1 MKINKFSIQ
10 LYSSIFVLLTTF
22 FVVYLTYSPIFFA
35 TNDDGIISNLANGS
49 YTGQVSNELIYSS
62 KIYGS
67 ILEFL
72 YQNLPAFQWHGIYI
86 LISVLLSCIHLMKIV
101 VHNINNSLSFKI
113 GIFLIIWNLYLVFII
128 SPTFTMASLIS
139 GFAAV
144 IIFYINLINKEN
156 QIIVVPLFLL
166 LNSFVIRPDGFLAIV
181 YFILPGIIYLIYR
194 LLKQD
199 KMVIKNIFIFL
210 PSLGVFLF
218 DSWQL
223 RILRNSSTEWDN
235 YWQFL
240 NAFHLVHTNPSML
253 KMLQAIAAFQIPGL
267 KWTNVEATL
276 LQSVSYLD
284 PFIFSGDQME
294 IAKNHV
300 LDFIGLRGLLNAEI
314 IPTFTRVWEYMN
326 FIIPLFFALLTIY
339 LVFIFISRNL
349 KLSGLFVVG
358 LLYTVFFYYY
368 LGAVW
373 RIPPRINIPII
384 FMLIIGTLIL
394 YSYIKSQGNRKNLTV
409 TFLSLISIVIFQLG
423 STGFIGLTEKLAKR
437 QTDQKIISEE
447 LNRVDSNG
455 IYLGQ
460 IRYGGESYSNAFLK
474 LNKYRSLDLSTGWHT
489 FSPAW
494 NEKVRQLGIL
504 DGNPVPLLT
513 NKEGVYWVSDSYT
526 GEVMAMYI
534 NDRKL
539 RAKGICLVGNLPN
552 DGKIIS
558 FQTTED
564 KCVR

>member
-1 MKINKFSIQ
+1 MRFNKLSIQ
-10 LYSSIFVLLTTF
+10 FYSSVILLLATF
-22 FVVYLTYSPIFFA
+22 FLVYITYSPIFFA

-49 YTGQVSNELIYSS
+49 YSGQVSNELIYSS

-67 ILEFL
+67 ILEYL

-86 LISVLLSCIHLMKIV
+86 LISVFFSCILLMKIV
-101 VHNINNSLSFKI
+101 IHNIKNSLALKI
-113 GIFLIIWNLYLVFII
+113 GIFLIIYNLYLVFII
-128 SPTFTMASLIS
+128 GPTFTMASLIS

-144 IIFYINLINKEN
+144 IIFYINLLNREN
-156 QIIVVPLFLL
+156 QIVAPLFLL

-194 LLKQD
+194 ILKKD

-218 DSWQL
+218 ESWQL

-253 KMLQAIAAFQIPGL
+253 KMHQAIAAFQIPGL

-284 PFIFSGDQME
+284 PFIFSGEQME

-314 IPTFTRVWEYMN
+314 FPTFTRVWEFMN
-326 FIIPLFFALLTIY
+326 LITPLFFALFTIY
-339 LVFIFISRNL
+339 LVFIFISRDL
-349 KLSGLFVVG
+349 KLSGLFVFG
-358 LLYTVFFYYY
+358 SIYTVFFYYY
-368 LGAVW
+368 LGAAW

-384 FMLIIGTLIL
+384 FMLIIGSLIL
-394 YSYIKSQGNRKNLTV
+394 YSYIKSQSNQINLTA
-409 TFLSLISIVIFQLG
+409 TFLSLIFIVIFQLG
-423 STGFIGLTEKLAKR
+423 NTGFIGLTQKLANR
-437 QTDQKIISEE
+437 QADQKIISEE
-447 LNRVDSNG
+447 LNRVDPNG

-460 IRYGGESYSNAFLK
+460 IRYGGESYSNAFLTF
-474 LNKYRSLDLSTGWHT
+474 NKYKSLDLSTGWHT

-494 NEKVRQLGIL
+494 NEKVRQLGSF
-504 DGNPVPLLT
+504 DGNPVPLLIK
-513 NKEGVYWVSDSYT
+513 KERVYWVSDGYT

-539 RAKGICLVGNLPN
+539 NAQRVCLVGNLPN
-552 DGKIIS
+552 EGKVFS
-558 FQTTED
+558 FQRTEFQ
-564 KCVR
+564 CVR

>member
-35 TNDDGIISNLANGS
+35 TNDDGIISNLTNGS
-49 YTGQVSNELIYSS
+49 YSGQVSNELIYSS

-86 LISVLLSCIHLMKIV
+86 LISVFLSCILLMKLVIY
-101 VHNINNSLSFKI
+101 NINNSLTFKI

-144 IIFYINLINKEN
+144 IIFYTNLLNQEN
-156 QIIVVPLFLL
+156 QIIVVPLILL

-181 YFILPGIIYLIYR
+181 YFIVPGIIYLIYR
-194 LLKQD
+194 LIKQD

-218 DSWQL
+218 ESWQL

-300 LDFIGLRGLLNAEI
+300 LDFIGFRGLLNAEI

-326 FIIPLFFALLTIY
+326 FINPLFFALLTIT

-349 KLSGLFVVG
+349 KLSGLFVFG

-384 FMLIIGTLIL
+384 FMLILGTLIL
-394 YSYIKSQGNRKNLTV
+394 YSYLKSQGNRKNLTV
-409 TFLSLISIVIFQLG
+409 TFLSLIFIVVFQLG

-437 QTDQKIISEE
+437 QTDQINISEE
-447 LNRVDSNG
+447 LNRVDPNG

-460 IRYGGESYSNAFLK
+460 IRYGVESYSNAFLT

-513 NKEGVYWVSDSYT
+513 NKEGVYWVSDGYT

-539 RAKGICLVGNLPN
+539 KAKGICLVGNLPN
-552 DGKIIS
+552 DGKIVS

>member
-1 MKINKFSIQ
+1 MKFNKLSIQ
-10 LYSSIFVLLTTF
+10 FYSSVILLIITF
-22 FVVYLTYSPIFFA
+22 FVVYISYSPIFFA
-35 TNDDGIISNLANGS
+35 TNDDGIISNLANGTYS
-49 YTGQVSNELIYSS
+49 GQVSNELIYSS

-67 ILEFL
+67 ILEFM
-72 YQNLPAFQWHGIYI
+72 YQNLPTFQWHGIYI
-86 LISVLLSCIHLMKIV
+86 FLSVLLSCILLMKIV
-101 VHNINNSLSFKI
+101 IYNIRNSLAFKI
-113 GIFLIIWNLYLVFII
+113 GLSLIIWNVYLVFII

-139 GFAAV
+139 GFVAV
-144 IIFYINLINKEN
+144 IIFYKNLINREN
-156 QIIVVPLFLL
+156 QIVVPLFLL

-181 YFILPGIIYLIYR
+181 YFLLPGIIYLIYYLFKR
-194 LLKQD
+194 D
-199 KMVIKNIFIFL
+199 KMIIRNILIFL
-210 PSLGVFLF
+210 PISIVYLF
-218 DSWQL
+218 ETWQL

-314 IPTFTRVWEYMN
+314 IPTFTRAWEYMN
-326 FIIPLFFALLTIY
+326 FINPLFFALLTIT

-349 KLSGLFVVG
+349 KLSGLFVFG

-409 TFLSLISIVIFQLG
+409 TFLSLIFIVIFQLG

-437 QTDQKIISEE
+437 QTEQKIISEE
-447 LNRVDSNG
+447 LNRVDPNG
-455 IYLGQ
+455 IYLGH
-460 IRYGGESYSNAFLK
+460 IRYGGESYSNAFLT

-494 NEKVRQLGIL
+494 NEKVRQLGIF

-539 RAKGICLVGNLPN
+539 KAKGICLVGNLPN
-552 DGKIIS
+552 EGKIIS

-564 KCVR
+564 KCVP

>member
-1 MKINKFSIQ
+1 MKINKLSIQ
-10 LYSSIFVLLTTF
+10 FYSSVILLITTF
-22 FVVYLTYSPIFFA
+22 VVVYISYSPIFFA

-49 YTGQVSNELIYSS
+49 YSGQVSNELIYSS

-67 ILEFL
+67 ILEFM
-72 YQNLPAFQWHGIYI
+72 YQNLPTFQWHGIYI
-86 LISVLLSCIHLMKIV
+86 FLSVLLSCILLMRIV
-101 VHNINNSLSFKI
+101 IYNIRNSLAFKI
-113 GIFLIIWNLYLVFII
+113 GLTLIIWNIYLVFII

-139 GFAAV
+139 GFVAV
-144 IIFYINLINKEN
+144 IIFYINLINREN
-156 QIIVVPLFLL
+156 QIVVPLFLL

-181 YFILPGIIYLIYR
+181 YFLLPGIIYLIYYLFKR
-194 LLKQD
+194 D
-199 KMVIKNIFIFL
+199 KMIIRNILIFL
-210 PSLGVFLF
+210 PSSIVYLF
-218 DSWQL
+218 ETWQL

-326 FIIPLFFALLTIY
+326 FIAPLLFALLTIS

-349 KLSGLFVVG
+349 KLSGLFLFG
-358 LLYTVFFYYY
+358 LLYTAFFYYY

-394 YSYIKSQGNRKNLTV
+394 YSYIKSEGNRKNLTV
-409 TFLSLISIVIFQLG
+409 TFLSLIFIVIFQLG

-437 QTDQKIISEE
+437 QTEQKIISEE
-447 LNRVDSNG
+447 LNRVDPNG

-460 IRYGGESYSNAFLK
+460 IRYGGESYSNAFLT
-474 LNKYRSLDLSTGWHT
+474 LNKYKTLDLSTGWHT

-494 NEKVRQLGIL
+494 NEKVRQLGIF

-513 NKEGVYWVSDSYT
+513 NKEGVYWVSESYT

-539 RAKGICLVGNLPN
+539 KAKGICLVGNLPN
-552 DGKIIS
+552 EGKIIS

-564 KCVR
+564 KCVP

>member
-35 TNDDGIISNLANGS
+35 TNDDGIISNLTNGS
-49 YTGQVSNELIYSS
+49 YSGQVSNELIYSS

-86 LISVLLSCIHLMKIV
+86 LISVFLSCILLMKLVIY
-101 VHNINNSLSFKI
+101 NINNSLTFKI

-144 IIFYINLINKEN
+144 IIFYTNLLNQEN
-156 QIIVVPLFLL
+156 QIIVVPLILL

-181 YFILPGIIYLIYR
+181 YFIVPGIIYLIYR
-194 LLKQD
+194 LIKQD

-218 DSWQL
+218 ESWQL

-253 KMLQAIAAFQIPGL
+253 KMHQAIAAFQIPGL

-326 FIIPLFFALLTIY
+326 FIIPLFFALLTIT

-349 KLSGLFVVG
+349 KLSGLFVFG
-358 LLYTVFFYYY
+358 LLYTVFFYFY

-384 FMLIIGTLIL
+384 FMLILGTLIL
-394 YSYIKSQGNRKNLTV
+394 YSYLKSQGNRKNLTV
-409 TFLSLISIVIFQLG
+409 TFLSLIFIVIFQLG

-437 QTDQKIISEE
+437 QTDQINISEE
-447 LNRVDSNG
+447 LNRVDPNG

-460 IRYGGESYSNAFLK
+460 IRYGVESYSNAFLT

-526 GEVMAMYI
+526 AEVMAMYI

-539 RAKGICLVGNLPN
+539 KAKGICLVGNLPN

>member
-1 MKINKFSIQ
+1 
-10 LYSSIFVLLTTF
+10 
-22 FVVYLTYSPIFFA
+22 
-35 TNDDGIISNLANGS
+35 
-49 YTGQVSNELIYSS
+49 
-62 KIYGS
+62 
-67 ILEFL
+67 
-72 YQNLPAFQWHGIYI
+72 
-86 LISVLLSCIHLMKIV
+86 
-101 VHNINNSLSFKI
+101 
-113 GIFLIIWNLYLVFII
+113 
-128 SPTFTMASLIS
+128 MASLIS
-139 GFAAV
+139 GFVAV
-144 IIFYINLINKEN
+144 IIFYINLINREN
-156 QIIVVPLFLL
+156 QIVVPLFLL

-181 YFILPGIIYLIYR
+181 YFLLPGIIYLIYYLFKR
-194 LLKQD
+194 D
-199 KMVIKNIFIFL
+199 KMIIRNILIFL
-210 PSLGVFLF
+210 PSSIVYLF
-218 DSWQL
+218 ETWQL

-294 IAKNHV
+294 IAKNYV

-326 FIIPLFFALLTIY
+326 FITPLLFALLTIS

-349 KLSGLFVVG
+349 KLSGLFLFG
-358 LLYTVFFYYY
+358 LLYTAFFYYY

-394 YSYIKSQGNRKNLTV
+394 YSYIKSEGNRKNLTV
-409 TFLSLISIVIFQLG
+409 TFLSLIFIVIFQLG

-437 QTDQKIISEE
+437 QTEQKIISEE
-447 LNRVDSNG
+447 LNRVDPNG

-460 IRYGGESYSNAFLK
+460 IRYGGESYSNAFLT

-494 NEKVRQLGIL
+494 NEKVRQLGIF

-539 RAKGICLVGNLPN
+539 KAKGICLVGNLPN
-552 DGKIIS
+552 EGKIIS

-564 KCVR
+564 KCVP

>member
-1 MKINKFSIQ
+1 
-10 LYSSIFVLLTTF
+10 
-22 FVVYLTYSPIFFA
+22 
-35 TNDDGIISNLANGS
+35 
-49 YTGQVSNELIYSS
+49 
-62 KIYGS
+62 
-67 ILEFL
+67 
-72 YQNLPAFQWHGIYI
+72 
-86 LISVLLSCIHLMKIV
+86 MKIV
-101 VHNINNSLSFKI
+101 IYNIKNSLAFKI

-144 IIFYINLINKEN
+144 IIFYGNLLNQEN
-156 QIIVVPLFLL
+156 QIIVVPLILL

-199 KMVIKNIFIFL
+199 KMVFKNIFIFL

-218 DSWQL
+218 ESWQL
-223 RILRNSSTEWDN
+223 RILRNSSTEWDK

-253 KMLQAIAAFQIPGL
+253 KMHQAIAAFQIPGL

-326 FIIPLFFALLTIY
+326 FIAPLLFALLTIS

-349 KLSGLFVVG
+349 KLSGLFLFG

-394 YSYIKSQGNRKNLTV
+394 YSFIKSQDNRNNLTV
-409 TFLSLISIVIFQLG
+409 TFLSLIFIVIFQLG

-460 IRYGGESYSNAFLK
+460 IRYGGESYSNAFLT

-494 NEKVRQLGIL
+494 NEKVRQLGIF

-513 NKEGVYWVSDSYT
+513 NKEGVYWVSDGYT

-539 RAKGICLVGNLPN
+539 KAKGICLVGNLPN

>member
-1 MKINKFSIQ
+1 MKINKLSIQ
-10 LYSSIFVLLTTF
+10 FYSSVILLLTTF
-22 FVVYLTYSPIFFA
+22 FIVYISYSPIFFA

-49 YTGQVSNELIYSS
+49 YSGQVSNELIYSS

-67 ILEFL
+67 ILEFF
-72 YQNLPAFQWHGIYI
+72 YQNLPGFQWHGIYI
-86 LISVLLSCIHLMKIV
+86 FISVLLSFIILMKIV
-101 VHNINNSLSFKI
+101 IYNIRNSLSFKI
-113 GIFLIIWNLYLVFII
+113 GLSLIIWNMYLVFII
-128 SPTFTMASLIS
+128 SPTFTIASLIS
-139 GFAAV
+139 GFVAV
-144 IIFYINLINKEN
+144 IIFYINLINREN
-156 QIIVVPLFLL
+156 QIVVPLFLL
-166 LNSFVIRPDGFLAIV
+166 LNSFLIRPDGFLAIV
-181 YFILPGIIYLIYR
+181 YFLLPGIIYLIYSLFKR
-194 LLKQD
+194 D
-199 KMVIKNIFIFL
+199 KNIIINILIFL
-210 PSLGVFLF
+210 PSSIAYLF
-218 DSWQL
+218 ETWQL

-235 YWQFL
+235 YLQFL
-240 NAFHLVHTNPSML
+240 NSFHLVHTNPSML

-314 IPTFTRVWEYMN
+314 FPTFARVWEYMN
-326 FIIPLFFALLTIY
+326 FINPLFFALLTIF

-349 KLSGLFVVG
+349 KLSGLFLCG
-358 LLYTVFFYYY
+358 LIYTVFFYYY

-394 YSYIKSQGNRKNLTV
+394 YSYIKSQDNRVKLAV
-409 TFLSLISIVIFQLG
+409 TFLSLFFIVIFQLG
-423 STGFIGLTEKLAKR
+423 PKGFIGLTENLAKR
-437 QTDQKIISEE
+437 QTDQKIISQE
-447 LNRVDSNG
+447 LNRVDPNG

-460 IRYGGESYSNAFLK
+460 IRYGGESYSNAFLT
-474 LNKYRSLDLSTGWHT
+474 LNKYKTLDLSTGWHT

-494 NEKVRQLGIL
+494 NVKVRQLGIL

-513 NKEGVYWVSDSYT
+513 NKKGVYWVSDSYT

-564 KCVR
+564 KCIR

>member
-1 MKINKFSIQ
+1 MKINKLSIQ
-10 LYSSIFVLLTTF
+10 FYSSVILLITTF
-22 FVVYLTYSPIFFA
+22 VVVYISYSPIFFA

-49 YTGQVSNELIYSS
+49 YSGQVSNELIYSS

-67 ILEFL
+67 ILEFM
-72 YQNLPAFQWHGIYI
+72 YQNLPTFQWHGIYI
-86 LISVLLSCIHLMKIV
+86 FLSVLLSCILLMRIV
-101 VHNINNSLSFKI
+101 IYNIRNSLAFKI
-113 GIFLIIWNLYLVFII
+113 GLTLIIWNIYLVFII

-139 GFAAV
+139 GFVAV
-144 IIFYINLINKEN
+144 IIFYINLINREN
-156 QIIVVPLFLL
+156 QIVVPLFLL

-181 YFILPGIIYLIYR
+181 YFLLPGIIYLIYYLFKR
-194 LLKQD
+194 D
-199 KMVIKNIFIFL
+199 KMIIRNILIFL
-210 PSLGVFLF
+210 PSSIVYLF
-218 DSWQL
+218 ETWQL

-294 IAKNHV
+294 IAKNYV

-326 FIIPLFFALLTIY
+326 FITPLLFALLTIS

-349 KLSGLFVVG
+349 KLSGLFLFG
-358 LLYTVFFYYY
+358 LLYTAFFYYY

-394 YSYIKSQGNRKNLTV
+394 YSYIKSEGNRKNLTV
-409 TFLSLISIVIFQLG
+409 TFLSLIFIVIFQLG

-437 QTDQKIISEE
+437 QTEQKIISEE
-447 LNRVDSNG
+447 LNRVDPNG
-455 IYLGQ
+455 IYLGH
-460 IRYGGESYSNAFLK
+460 IRYGGESYSNAFLT

-494 NEKVRQLGIL
+494 NEKVRQLGIF

-539 RAKGICLVGNLPN
+539 KANGICLVGNLPN

-564 KCVR
+564 KCVP

>member
-1 MKINKFSIQ
+1 MKINKLSIP

-22 FVVYLTYSPIFFA
+22 FVVYLMYSPIFFA

-49 YTGQVSNELIYSS
+49 YSGQVSNELIYSS

-72 YQNLPAFQWHGIYI
+72 YQNLTAFQWHGIYI
-86 LISVLLSCIHLMKIV
+86 FLSVFISCILLMNV
-101 VHNINNSLSFKI
+101 VIYNTRNSLAFKI
-113 GIFLIIWNLYLVFII
+113 GLCLIIWNLYLVFII

-284 PFIFSGDQME
+284 PFVFSGDQME
-294 IAKNHV
+294 TAKNHV
-300 LDFIGLRGLLNAEI
+300 LDFIGFQGLMNAEFV
-314 IPTFTRVWEYMN
+314 PTLTRIWDYKQFTSN
-326 FIIPLFFALLTIY
+326 LFFALVAIFLVYIFINRNMKFSTIY
-339 LVFIFISRNL
+339 
-349 KLSGLFVVG
+349 
-358 LLYTVFFYYY
+358 
-368 LGAVW
+368 
-373 RIPPRINIPII
+373 
-384 FMLIIGTLIL
+384 
-394 YSYIKSQGNRKNLTV
+394 
-409 TFLSLISIVIFQLG
+409 
-423 STGFIGLTEKLAKR
+423 
-437 QTDQKIISEE
+437 
-447 LNRVDSNG
+447 
-455 IYLGQ
+455 
-460 IRYGGESYSNAFLK
+460 
-474 LNKYRSLDLSTGWHT
+474 
-489 FSPAW
+489 
-494 NEKVRQLGIL
+494 
-504 DGNPVPLLT
+504 
-513 NKEGVYWVSDSYT
+513 VS
-526 GEVMAMYI
+526 
-534 NDRKL
+534 
-539 RAKGICLVGNLPN
+539 
-552 DGKIIS
+552 
-558 FQTTED
+558 
-564 KCVR
+564 

>member
-1 MKINKFSIQ
+1 MKVNKLSIQ
-10 LYSSIFVLLTTF
+10 FYSSVILLIITF
-22 FVVYLTYSPIFFA
+22 FVVYISYSPIFFA
-35 TNDDGIISNLANGS
+35 TNDDGIISNLANGTYS
-49 YTGQVSNELIYSS
+49 GQVSNELIYSS

-67 ILEFL
+67 ILEFM
-72 YQNLPAFQWHGIYI
+72 YQNLPTFQWHGIYI
-86 LISVLLSCIHLMKIV
+86 FLSVLLSCILLMKIV
-101 VHNINNSLSFKI
+101 IYNIRNSLAFKI
-113 GIFLIIWNLYLVFII
+113 GLSLIIWNVYLVFII

-139 GFAAV
+139 GFVAV
-144 IIFYINLINKEN
+144 IIFYKNLINREN
-156 QIIVVPLFLL
+156 QIVVPLFLL

-181 YFILPGIIYLIYR
+181 YFLLPGIIYLIYYLFKR
-194 LLKQD
+194 D
-199 KMVIKNIFIFL
+199 KMIIRNILIFL
-210 PSLGVFLF
+210 PISIVYLF
-218 DSWQL
+218 ETWQL

-326 FIIPLFFALLTIY
+326 FITPLLFALLTIF

-349 KLSGLFVVG
+349 KLSGLFLFG
-358 LLYTVFFYYY
+358 LIYTVFFYYY

-394 YSYIKSQGNRKNLTV
+394 YSYIKSEGNRKNLTV
-409 TFLSLISIVIFQLG
+409 TFLSLIFIVIFQLG

-437 QTDQKIISEE
+437 QTEQKIISEE
-447 LNRVDSNG
+447 LNRVDPNG

-460 IRYGGESYSNAFLK
+460 IRYGGESYSNAFLT

-494 NEKVRQLGIL
+494 NEKVRQLGIF
-504 DGNPVPLLT
+504 DGNPAPLLT
-513 NKEGVYWVSDSYT
+513 NKEGVYWVSDSYR

-539 RAKGICLVGNLPN
+539 KAKGICLVGNLPN

>member
-1 MKINKFSIQ
+1 MKINKLSIQ
-10 LYSSIFVLLTTF
+10 FYSSVILLLTTF
-22 FVVYLTYSPIFFA
+22 FLVYITYSPIFFA

-49 YTGQVSNELIYSS
+49 YSGQVSNELIYSS

-67 ILEFL
+67 ILEFM
-72 YQNLPAFQWHGIYI
+72 YQNLPTFQWHGIYI
-86 LISVLLSCIHLMKIV
+86 FLSVLLSCILLMKIV
-101 VHNINNSLSFKI
+101 IYNIRNSLAFKI
-113 GIFLIIWNLYLVFII
+113 GLSLIIWNVYLVFII
-128 SPTFTMASLIS
+128 SPTFTIASLIS
-139 GFAAV
+139 GFVAV
-144 IIFYINLINKEN
+144 IIFYINLINREN
-156 QIIVVPLFLL
+156 QIVVPLFLL

-181 YFILPGIIYLIYR
+181 YFLLPGIIYLIYYLFKR
-194 LLKQD
+194 D
-199 KMVIKNIFIFL
+199 KMIIRNILIFL
-210 PSLGVFLF
+210 PSSIVYLF
-218 DSWQL
+218 ETWQL

-326 FIIPLFFALLTIY
+326 FINPLVFALLTIT

-349 KLSGLFVVG
+349 KLSGLFLFG

-384 FMLIIGTLIL
+384 FMLIIGTLIFHSL
-394 YSYIKSQGNRKNLTV
+394 IKSQGNRKNLTV
-409 TFLSLISIVIFQLG
+409 MFLSLIFIVIFQLG

-437 QTDQKIISEE
+437 QTDQINISEE
-447 LNRVDSNG
+447 LNRVDPNG

-460 IRYGGESYSNAFLK
+460 IRYGVESYSNAFLTS
-474 LNKYRSLDLSTGWHT
+474 NKYRSLDLSTGWHT

-494 NEKVRQLGIL
+494 NEKVRQLGIF

-513 NKEGVYWVSDSYT
+513 NKEGVYWVSDGYT

-539 RAKGICLVGNLPN
+539 KAKGICLVGNLPN

>member
-1 MKINKFSIQ
+1 MKINKLSIQ
-10 LYSSIFVLLTTF
+10 FYSSVILLLTTF
-22 FVVYLTYSPIFFA
+22 FLVYITYSPIFFA

-49 YTGQVSNELIYSS
+49 YSGQVSNELIYSS

-86 LISVLLSCIHLMKIV
+86 FISVFLSCILLMKIV
-101 VHNINNSLSFKI
+101 IYNIKNSLAFKI

-144 IIFYINLINKEN
+144 IIFYANLLNQEN
-156 QIIVVPLFLL
+156 QIIVVPLILL

-199 KMVIKNIFIFL
+199 KMVFKNIFIFL

-218 DSWQL
+218 ESWQL
-223 RILRNSSTEWDN
+223 RILRNSSTEWDK

-253 KMLQAIAAFQIPGL
+253 KMHQAIAAFQIPGL

-326 FIIPLFFALLTIY
+326 FIAPLLFALLTIS
-339 LVFIFISRNL
+339 LVFILISRNL
-349 KLSGLFVVG
+349 KLSGLFLFG

-384 FMLIIGTLIL
+384 FMLIIGTLML
-394 YSYIKSQGNRKNLTV
+394 YSYLKSQGDRKNLTV
-409 TFLSLISIVIFQLG
+409 TFLSLIFIVIFQLG

-437 QTDQKIISEE
+437 QTDQINISEE
-447 LNRVDSNG
+447 LNRVDPNG

-460 IRYGGESYSNAFLK
+460 IRYGVESYSNAFLT

-513 NKEGVYWVSDSYT
+513 NKEGVYWVSDGYT

-539 RAKGICLVGNLPN
+539 KAKGICLVGNLPN

>member
-101 VHNINNSLSFKI
+101 VHNINNSLAFKI

-253 KMLQAIAAFQIPGL
+253 KMHQAIAAFQIPGL

-539 RAKGICLVGNLPN
+539 KAKGICLVGNLPN

>member
-1 MKINKFSIQ
+1 MKINKLSIQ
-10 LYSSIFVLLTTF
+10 FYSSVIPLVITF
-22 FVVYLTYSPIFFA
+22 FVVYISYSPIFFA
-35 TNDDGIISNLANGS
+35 TNDDGIISNLANGTYS
-49 YTGQVSNELIYSS
+49 GQVSNELIYSS

-67 ILEFL
+67 ILEFM
-72 YQNLPAFQWHGIYI
+72 YQNLPTFQWHGIYI
-86 LISVLLSCIHLMKIV
+86 FLSVLLSCILLMKIV
-101 VHNINNSLSFKI
+101 IYNIRNSLAFKI
-113 GIFLIIWNLYLVFII
+113 GLSLIIWNVYLVFII

-139 GFAAV
+139 GFVAV
-144 IIFYINLINKEN
+144 IIFYKNLINREN
-156 QIIVVPLFLL
+156 QIVVPLFLL

-181 YFILPGIIYLIYR
+181 YFLLPGIIYLIYYLFKR
-194 LLKQD
+194 D
-199 KMVIKNIFIFL
+199 KMIIRNILIFL
-210 PSLGVFLF
+210 PISIVYLF
-218 DSWQL
+218 ETWQL

-300 LDFIGLRGLLNAEI
+300 LDFIGLRGLLNAQI

-326 FIIPLFFALLTIY
+326 FINPLFFALLTIS

-349 KLSGLFVVG
+349 KLSGLFLFG
-358 LLYTVFFYYY
+358 LIYTVFFYYY

-394 YSYIKSQGNRKNLTV
+394 YSYIKSEGNRKNLTV
-409 TFLSLISIVIFQLG
+409 TFLSLIFIVIFQLG

-437 QTDQKIISEE
+437 QTEQKIISEE
-447 LNRVDSNG
+447 LNRVDPNG

-460 IRYGGESYSNAFLK
+460 IRYGGESYSNAFLT

-494 NEKVRQLGIL
+494 NEKVRQLGIF

-539 RAKGICLVGNLPN
+539 KAKGICLVGNLPN

-564 KCVR
+564 KCVP

>member
-101 VHNINNSLSFKI
+101 VHNINNSLAFKI

>member
-1 MKINKFSIQ
+1 MKINKLSIQ
-10 LYSSIFVLLTTF
+10 FYSSVILLITTF
-22 FVVYLTYSPIFFA
+22 VVVYISYSPIFFA

-49 YTGQVSNELIYSS
+49 YSGQVSNELIYSS

-67 ILEFL
+67 ILEFM
-72 YQNLPAFQWHGIYI
+72 YQNLPTFQWHGIYI
-86 LISVLLSCIHLMKIV
+86 FLSVLLSCILLMRIV
-101 VHNINNSLSFKI
+101 IYNIRNSLAFKI
-113 GIFLIIWNLYLVFII
+113 GLTLIIWNIYLVFII

-139 GFAAV
+139 GFVAV
-144 IIFYINLINKEN
+144 IIFYINLINREN
-156 QIIVVPLFLL
+156 QIVVPLFLL

-181 YFILPGIIYLIYR
+181 YFLLPGIIYLIYYLFKR
-194 LLKQD
+194 D
-199 KMVIKNIFIFL
+199 KMIIRNILIFL
-210 PSLGVFLF
+210 PSSIVYLF
-218 DSWQL
+218 ETWQL

-326 FIIPLFFALLTIY
+326 FINPLFFALLTIS

-349 KLSGLFVVG
+349 KLSGLFLFG
-358 LLYTVFFYYY
+358 LIYTVFFYYY

-394 YSYIKSQGNRKNLTV
+394 FSYIKSQGNRKNLTV
-409 TFLSLISIVIFQLG
+409 TFLSLIFIVIFQLG

-437 QTDQKIISEE
+437 QTEQKIISEE
-447 LNRVDSNG
+447 LNRVDPNG
-455 IYLGQ
+455 IYLGH
-460 IRYGGESYSNAFLK
+460 IRYGGESYSNAFLT

-494 NEKVRQLGIL
+494 NEKVRQLGIF

-539 RAKGICLVGNLPN
+539 KANGICLVGNLPN

-564 KCVR
+564 KCVP

>member
-1 MKINKFSIQ
+1 MKINKLSIQ
-10 LYSSIFVLLTTF
+10 FYSSVILLLTTF
-22 FVVYLTYSPIFFA
+22 FIVYISYSPIFFA

-49 YTGQVSNELIYSS
+49 YSGQVSNELIYSS

-67 ILEFL
+67 ILEFF
-72 YQNLPAFQWHGIYI
+72 YQNLSGFQWHGIYI
-86 LISVLLSCIHLMKIV
+86 FISVLLSFIILMKIV
-101 VHNINNSLSFKI
+101 IYNIRNSLSFKI
-113 GIFLIIWNLYLVFII
+113 GLSLIIWNMYLVFII
-128 SPTFTMASLIS
+128 SPTFTIASLIS
-139 GFAAV
+139 GFVAV
-144 IIFYINLINKEN
+144 IFFYINLINREN
-156 QIIVVPLFLL
+156 QIVVPLFLL
-166 LNSFVIRPDGFLAIV
+166 LNSFLIRPDGFLAIV
-181 YFILPGIIYLIYR
+181 YFLLPGIIYLIYSLFKR
-194 LLKQD
+194 D
-199 KMVIKNIFIFL
+199 KNIIINILIFL
-210 PSLGVFLF
+210 PSSIAYLF
-218 DSWQL
+218 ETWQL

-235 YWQFL
+235 YLQFL
-240 NAFHLVHTNPSML
+240 NSFHLVHTNPSML

-314 IPTFTRVWEYMN
+314 FPTFARVWEYMN
-326 FIIPLFFALLTIY
+326 FINPLFFALLTIF

-349 KLSGLFVVG
+349 KLSGLFLCG
-358 LLYTVFFYYY
+358 LFYTVFFYYY

-394 YSYIKSQGNRKNLTV
+394 YSYIKSQDNRVKLAV
-409 TFLSLISIVIFQLG
+409 TFLSLFFIVIFQLG
-423 STGFIGLTEKLAKR
+423 PKGFIGLTENLAKR
-437 QTDQKIISEE
+437 QTDQKIISQE
-447 LNRVDSNG
+447 LNRVDPNG

-460 IRYGGESYSNAFLK
+460 IRYGGESYSNAFLT
-474 LNKYRSLDLSTGWHT
+474 LNKYKTLDLSTGWHT

-494 NEKVRQLGIL
+494 NVKVRQLGIL

-513 NKEGVYWVSDSYT
+513 NKKGVYWVSDSYT

-564 KCVR
+564 KCIR

>member
-1 MKINKFSIQ
+1 MKINKLSIQ
-10 LYSSIFVLLTTF
+10 FYSSVILLLTTF
-22 FVVYLTYSPIFFA
+22 VVVYISYSPIFFA

-49 YTGQVSNELIYSS
+49 YSGQVSNELIYSS

-67 ILEFL
+67 ILEFM
-72 YQNLPAFQWHGIYI
+72 YQNLPTFQWHGIYI
-86 LISVLLSCIHLMKIV
+86 FLSVLLSCILLMRIV
-101 VHNINNSLSFKI
+101 IYNIRNSLAFKI
-113 GIFLIIWNLYLVFII
+113 GLTLIIWNIYLVFII

-139 GFAAV
+139 GFVAV
-144 IIFYINLINKEN
+144 IIFYINLINREN
-156 QIIVVPLFLL
+156 QIVVPLFLL

-181 YFILPGIIYLIYR
+181 YFLLPGIIYLIYYLFKR
-194 LLKQD
+194 D
-199 KMVIKNIFIFL
+199 KMIIRNILIFL
-210 PSLGVFLF
+210 PSSIVYLF
-218 DSWQL
+218 ETWQL

-326 FIIPLFFALLTIY
+326 FINPLFFALLTIS

-349 KLSGLFVVG
+349 KLSGLFLFG
-358 LLYTVFFYYY
+358 LIYTVFFYYY

-394 YSYIKSQGNRKNLTV
+394 YSYIKSEGNRKNLTV
-409 TFLSLISIVIFQLG
+409 TFLSLIFIVIFQLG

-437 QTDQKIISEE
+437 QTEQKIIGEE
-447 LNRVDSNG
+447 LNRVDPNG

-460 IRYGGESYSNAFLK
+460 IRYGGESYSNAFLT

-494 NEKVRQLGIL
+494 NEKVRQLGIF

-539 RAKGICLVGNLPN
+539 KANGICLVGNLPN

>member
-49 YTGQVSNELIYSS
+49 YTGKVSNELIYSS

-86 LISVLLSCIHLMKIV
+86 LISVLLSCILLMKIV
-101 VHNINNSLSFKI
+101 VYNINNSLAFKI

-144 IIFYINLINKEN
+144 IIFYINLLNKEN

-513 NKEGVYWVSDSYT
+513 NKEGVYWVSDGYT

-539 RAKGICLVGNLPN
+539 KAKGICLVGNLPN

>member
-1 MKINKFSIQ
+1 MKINKLSIQ
-10 LYSSIFVLLTTF
+10 FYSSVILLITTF
-22 FVVYLTYSPIFFA
+22 VVVYISYSPIFFA

-49 YTGQVSNELIYSS
+49 YSGQVSNELIYSS

-67 ILEFL
+67 ILEFM
-72 YQNLPAFQWHGIYI
+72 YQNLPTFQWHGIYI
-86 LISVLLSCIHLMKIV
+86 FLSVLLSCILLMRIV
-101 VHNINNSLSFKI
+101 IYNIRNSLAFKI
-113 GIFLIIWNLYLVFII
+113 GLSLIIWNVYLVFII
-128 SPTFTMASLIS
+128 SPTFTIASLIS
-139 GFAAV
+139 GFVAV
-144 IIFYINLINKEN
+144 IIFYINLINREN
-156 QIIVVPLFLL
+156 QIVVPLFLL

-181 YFILPGIIYLIYR
+181 YFLLPGIIYLIYYLFKR
-194 LLKQD
+194 D
-199 KMVIKNIFIFL
+199 KMIIRNILIFL
-210 PSLGVFLF
+210 PSSIVYLF
-218 DSWQL
+218 ETWQL

-300 LDFIGLRGLLNAEI
+300 LDLIGLRGLLNAEI

-326 FIIPLFFALLTIY
+326 FITPLLFALLTIS

-349 KLSGLFVVG
+349 KLSGLFLFG
-358 LLYTVFFYYY
+358 LIYTVFFYYY

-394 YSYIKSQGNRKNLTV
+394 YSYIKSEGNRKNLTV
-409 TFLSLISIVIFQLG
+409 TFLSLIFIVIFQLG

-437 QTDQKIISEE
+437 QTEQKIISEE
-447 LNRVDSNG
+447 LNRVDPNG

-460 IRYGGESYSNAFLK
+460 IRYGGESYSNAFLT
-474 LNKYRSLDLSTGWHT
+474 LNKYKTLDLSTGWHT

-494 NEKVRQLGIL
+494 NEKVRQLGIF

-539 RAKGICLVGNLPN
+539 KAKGICLVGNLPN
-552 DGKIIS
+552 EGKIIS

-564 KCVR
+564 KCVP